1 MADVT
6 KGILGTKVGMT
17 QIFDEASRVIPVTV
31 VQAGPCRVSAVRTVE
46 KDGYSA
52 IQLAFGEV
60 SERRLNRPELG
71 HLKTLSLPAMRHLVE
86 LRLPTTDGFKS
97 GQKLL
102 ADAFPKGQRADAFAT
117 SPRTAFSRS

>member
-60 SERRLNRPELG
+60 SEPRLNPPEPG
-71 HLKTLSLPAMRHLVE
+71 HLKTLPRPAIRHPVQ
-86 LRLPTTDGFKS
+86 LRLPTAQGLHA
-97 GQKLL
+97 GQ
-102 ADAFPKGQRADAFAT
+102 
-117 SPRTAFSRS
+117 